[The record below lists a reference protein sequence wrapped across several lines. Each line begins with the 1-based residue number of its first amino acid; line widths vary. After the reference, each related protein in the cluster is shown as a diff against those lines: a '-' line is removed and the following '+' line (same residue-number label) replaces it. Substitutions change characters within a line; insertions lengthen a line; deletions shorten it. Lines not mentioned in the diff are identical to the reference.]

1 MTAPSYPETPLIKQG
16 TVTPQADGYRVT
28 GNSIARIP
36 EIDFVEQF
44 NENINKLTE
53 ALALTRKLSLSE
65 GSIVR
70 RYKWDKSKTLKSGD
84 VAEGDLIPLSEVALK
99 EVKPIVVGFKKYR
112 KQVTGEA
119 IQMYGQ
125 NMAINQTD
133 AQLVQMI
140 QRDLR
145 KTFFDALNTDATKK
159 TQSIGVGLHG
169 AIAEV
174 KGQLETVFENYGG
187 ADNIIVLVN
196 PMDIA
201 KYIGTANVS
210 SQTAFGLTYITGFIG
225 GVTILSFTD
234 VPQGKIYATVP
245 NNLILAYANVGGAV
259 GSAFDLTS
267 DATGLVGITHK
278 AIPERF
284 AYDTVA
290 ITGLQLLAEI
300 PEGVIQMT
308 MRDTIPGAGAGSG
321 VGG

>member
-1 MTAPSYPETPLIKQG
+1 MTSPTYPETPLVKQG
-16 TVTPQADGYRVT
+16 TVTPTENGYTAT

-53 ALALTRKLSLSE
+53 ALALTRRLSLPE

-70 RYKWDKSKTLKSGD
+70 RYKWDKTKTLASGT

-145 KTFFDALNTDATKK
+145 KTFFDALKTDATKK
-159 TQSIGVGLHG
+159 NQSIGVGLHG

-201 KYIGTANVS
+201 KYIGTANVTT
-210 SQTAFGLTYITGFIG
+210 QTAFGLTYVTGFVG

-234 VPQGKIYATVP
+234 IPQGKIYATVP
-245 NNLILAYANVGGAV
+245 NNLVLAYANVGGTV
-259 GSAFDLTS
+259 GSAFDLTGDS
-267 DATGLVGITHK
+267 TGLVVITHK

-300 PEGVIQMT
+300 PEGVIEMT
-308 MRDTIPGAGAGSG
+308 MRDKLPTEVASSHS
-321 VGG
+321 

>member
-1 MTAPSYPETPLIKQG
+1 MATPSYPETPLIQQG
-16 TVTPQADGYRVT
+16 TVAPSANGYSVT

-53 ALALTRKLSLSE
+53 ALSLTRRLSLSE

-70 RYKWDKSKTLKSGD
+70 RYKWDKTKTLKGGT

-145 KTFFDALNTDATKK
+145 KTFFTNLGTEATTKA
-159 TQSIGVGLHG
+159 QSIGVGLHG

-174 KGQLETVFENYGG
+174 KGELEKAFENYGG

-201 KYIGTANVS
+201 KYIGTANVTT
-210 SQTAFGLTYITGFIG
+210 QTAFGLTYVTGFVG

-234 VPQGKIYATVP
+234 VPVGTIYATVP
-245 NNLILAYANVGGAV
+245 NNLILAYANVSGAV
-259 GSAFDLTS
+259 GSAFDLTG

-300 PEGVIQMT
+300 PEGVIKMT
-308 MRDTIPGAGAGSG
+308 MRDTIPATGAD
-321 VGG
+321 

>member
-1 MTAPSYPETPLIKQG
+1 MASPTYPETPLIQQG
-16 TVTPQADGYRVT
+16 TVTPSANGYSVT

-53 ALALTRKLSLSE
+53 ALSLTRKLSLSE

-70 RYKWDKSKTLKSGD
+70 RYKWDKTKNLASGT

-145 KTFFDALNTDATKK
+145 KTFFANLGTEATTKAQ
-159 TQSIGVGLHG
+159 TIGVGLHG

-187 ADNIIVLVN
+187 ADNIVVLVN

-201 KYIGTANVS
+201 KYIGTANVTT
-210 SQTAFGLTYITGFIG
+210 QTAFGLTYVTGFVG

-234 VPQGKIYATVP
+234 VPAGTIYATVP
-245 NNLILAYANVGGAV
+245 NNLILAYANVSGAV
-259 GSAFDLTS
+259 GSAFDLTG

-300 PEGVIQMT
+300 PEGVIKMT
-308 MRDTIPGAGAGSG
+308 VRDTIPAAGAD
-321 VGG
+321 

>member
-1 MTAPSYPETPLIKQG
+1 MAATSPTYPETPLVKQG
-16 TVTPQADGYRVT
+16 TVTPSTDGYKVT

-44 NENINKLTE
+44 NENINKLSE

-70 RYKWDKSKTLKSGD
+70 RYKWDKTKTLANGT
-84 VAEGDLIPLSEVALK
+84 VEEGALIPLSEVALK

-145 KTFFDALNTDATKK
+145 KTFFDTLNTDSTKK
-159 TQSIGVGLHG
+159 SQSIGVGLHG

-174 KGQLETVFENYGG
+174 KGELEKVFENYGG

-201 KYIGTANVS
+201 KYIGTANVTT
-210 SQTAFGLTYITGFIG
+210 QTAFGLTYITGFVG
-225 GVTILSFTD
+225 GVTILSFTE

-308 MRDTIPGAGAGSG
+308 MRDTIPASGAGGEG
-321 VGG
+321 

>member
-1 MTAPSYPETPLIKQG
+1 MAATSPSYPETPLVKQG
-16 TVTPQADGYRVT
+16 TVTPTDNGVTVT

-70 RYKWDKSKTLKSGD
+70 RYKWDKTKTLANGT
-84 VAEGDLIPLSEVALK
+84 VEEGALIPLSEVALK

-119 IQMYGQ
+119 IQMYGR

-145 KTFFDALNTDATKK
+145 KTFFDTLNTDATKK
-159 TQSIGVGLHG
+159 TQSIGAGLHG

-187 ADNIIVLVN
+187 ADNIVVLVN

-210 SQTAFGLTYITGFIG
+210 SQTAFGLTYITDFVG

-245 NNLILAYANVGGAV
+245 NNLILAHANVGGAV

-308 MRDTIPGAGAGSG
+308 MRDTLPASAG

>member
-1 MTAPSYPETPLIKQG
+1 MVATSPSYPETPLVKQG
-16 TVTPQADGYRVT
+16 TVTPQADGYQVT

-53 ALALTRKLSLSE
+53 ALSLTRRLSLSE

-70 RYKWDKSKTLKSGD
+70 RYKWDKSKTLKGGD
-84 VAEGDLIPLSEVALK
+84 VPEGDLIPLSEVALK

-125 NMAINQTD
+125 NTAINQTD

-145 KTFFDALNTDATKK
+145 KTFFDTLNTDATKK
-159 TQSIGVGLHG
+159 NQSIGVGLHG

-174 KGQLETVFENYGG
+174 KGELEKVFENYGG
-187 ADNIIVLVN
+187 ADNIIVLAN

-300 PEGVIQMT
+300 PEGVIKMT
-308 MRDTIPGAGAGSG
+308 MRDTIPAAGAG